1 MHRTERFMATAGPRV
16 VASSNRVF
24 IRDLLRVEL
33 FLGAVSRWREAGGNV
48 FWLSSRCFYCIVD
61 GRLAVICEDEFV

>member
-1 MHRTERFMATAGPRV
+1 MHRIESFMAAAGPRA

-24 IRDLLRVEL
+24 TGDPGGLIF
-33 FLGAVSRWREAGGNV
+33 FLGAVSGWREADGNA